1 MLKTVFRKTSAL
13 LLLFSLILSVSA
25 CGAKKVTCE
34 KLLEEL
40 TGLYPDIP
48 ETESVYLSGK
58 EETEKGYLSEQD
70 AAFLYLGEYGSLP
83 EWSMIDDFAVRIPD
97 RPQVYELHVFHAA
110 NAADTEAVCKLLCH
124 RADLLEAYFRNPEKT
139 GGLDYSA
146 YRAEVYVKGSY
157 VFLLATPDNDAAIG
171 LIEKTV

>member
-1 MLKTVFRKTSAL
+1 MKKTLRKAAAL
-13 LLLFSLILSVSA
+13 LSLLCLILSVCS
-25 CGAKKVTCE
+25 CGAKKESCE
-34 KLLEEL
+34 NLLEGL
-40 TGLYPDIP
+40 VSLYPDIP
-48 ETESVYLSGK
+48 ETESLYLAGK

-83 EWSMIDDFAVRIPD
+83 EWTLIDDFAVRIPD

-110 NAADTEAVCKLLCH
+110 NAADTEAVCKLLCR

-139 GGLDYSA
+139 GTYDYST

-157 VFLLATPDNDAAIG
+157 VFLLATPDNAAAID
-171 LIEKTV
+171 LIEKSV